1 MAPLRKIDRT
11 EIQARLQ
18 LIGQTLKLSRS
29 EVDKA
34 TRSDAR
40 LIEFADRHN
49 QSLDWILRG
58 DMRLMIW
65 TMKEES
71 AAGRI

>member
-1 MAPLRKIDRT
+1 MSRRKINRA
-11 EIQARLQ
+11 EIPARLQ

-34 TRSDAR
+34 TRSDEL

-65 TMKEES
+65 AMRELN
-71 AAGRI
+71 AAGRA